1 MLNGSI
7 KPNATGGSVPACLC
21 KQVMRR
27 DPVMPVMRGNRQTGE
42 FIMFCPGCHIRT
54 YPSTNRQS
62 VIAEWCG
69 LNRPGDQHIEQL
81 WIEKFERQQN
91 ENTLGQQNI

>member
-1 MLNGSI
+1 MSDGNK
-7 KPNATGGSVPACLC
+7 KPNVTCDNVPVCLC
-21 KQVMRR
+21 KQVMHRDGVQPVWGYNSTRR
-27 DPVMPVMRGNRQTGE
+27 EYVLY
-42 FIMFCPGCHIRT
+42 CPLCSMHT

-81 WIEKFERQQN
+81 WVVKYGHQQS
-91 ENTLGQQNI
+91 TAV